1 MVLNGRATEA
11 LTFYQ
16 EAFAG
21 DILFKITNQEFKER
35 LNPSLT
41 IPAGEEHWL
50 SHSILQMDTFQLQLA
65 DNPLFAGMNTT
76 PTEQLTLSLTVNSRH
91 SAKTIFEKLTR
102 HPESCIIQE
111 PIENE
116 FAAFYAIVKDPFGL
130 VTQITQ
136 ENKQIL
142 PRKEVSRRMRTYE
155 SKEALIEAIQ
165 IASQKYLAEFAEIP
179 ETLKDH
185 RIETVAKTPSE
196 NLAYQL
202 GWLNLLLSWEEQEQ
216 RGLTVQTPA
225 EGYKWNQLG
234 ALYQSFYQTYGQ
246 MSLESQLIALQD
258 ILEKLLH
265 WIDSL
270 SEDELFY
277 LNNGLGR
284 LPKHNGLFEMDSH

>member
-1 MVLNGRATEA
+1 
-11 LTFYQ
+11 
-16 EAFAG
+16 
-21 DILFKITNQEFKER
+21 
-35 LNPSLT
+35 
-41 IPAGEEHWL
+41 
-50 SHSILQMDTFQLQLA
+50 
-65 DNPLFAGMNTT
+65 
-76 PTEQLTLSLTVNSRH
+76 
-91 SAKTIFEKLTR
+91 
-102 HPESCIIQE
+102 
-111 PIENE
+111 
-116 FAAFYAIVKDPFGL
+116 
-130 VTQITQ
+130 
-136 ENKQIL
+136 
-142 PRKEVSRRMRTYE
+142 MRTYE

-246 MSLESQLIALQD
+246 MSLESQMIALQD
-258 ILEKLLH
+258 TLEKLLH

-270 SEDELFY
+270 SEDELF
-277 LNNGLGR
+277 LPQQRAWATTKAQWPFGNGFILIA
-284 LPKHNGLFEMDSH
+284 LPLLLVSERKFANGKKRVFKKLSTFFQKKLDKHF

>member
-1 MVLNGRATEA
+1 
-11 LTFYQ
+11 
-16 EAFAG
+16 
-21 DILFKITNQEFKER
+21 
-35 LNPSLT
+35 
-41 IPAGEEHWL
+41 
-50 SHSILQMDTFQLQLA
+50 
-65 DNPLFAGMNTT
+65 
-76 PTEQLTLSLTVNSRH
+76 
-91 SAKTIFEKLTR
+91 
-102 HPESCIIQE
+102 
-111 PIENE
+111 
-116 FAAFYAIVKDPFGL
+116 
-130 VTQITQ
+130 
-136 ENKQIL
+136 
-142 PRKEVSRRMRTYE
+142 MRTYE

-225 EGYKWNQLG
+225 EGYTWNQLG

-258 ILEKLLH
+258 TLEKLLH

-270 SEDELFY
+270 SEDELF
-277 LNNGLGR
+277 LPNNGLGR
-284 LPKHNGLFEMDSH
+284 PPKHNGLFGNGFTLIALPLLLVSECKFANGKKRVFKKLSTFFQKKLDKHF

>member
-1 MVLNGRATEA
+1 
-11 LTFYQ
+11 
-16 EAFAG
+16 
-21 DILFKITNQEFKER
+21 
-35 LNPSLT
+35 
-41 IPAGEEHWL
+41 
-50 SHSILQMDTFQLQLA
+50 
-65 DNPLFAGMNTT
+65 
-76 PTEQLTLSLTVNSRH
+76 
-91 SAKTIFEKLTR
+91 
-102 HPESCIIQE
+102 
-111 PIENE
+111 
-116 FAAFYAIVKDPFGL
+116 
-130 VTQITQ
+130 
-136 ENKQIL
+136 
-142 PRKEVSRRMRTYE
+142 MRTYE

-258 ILEKLLH
+258 TLEKLLH

-284 LPKHNGLFEMDSH
+284 PPKHNGLFGNGFTLIALPFTSFRTQIRKWKKLVFKSYPHFSKSLTSIFKFSTENFVDEISYFSKNFSTMLICSTLNLCKF

>member
-1 MVLNGRATEA
+1 
-11 LTFYQ
+11 
-16 EAFAG
+16 
-21 DILFKITNQEFKER
+21 
-35 LNPSLT
+35 
-41 IPAGEEHWL
+41 
-50 SHSILQMDTFQLQLA
+50 
-65 DNPLFAGMNTT
+65 
-76 PTEQLTLSLTVNSRH
+76 
-91 SAKTIFEKLTR
+91 
-102 HPESCIIQE
+102 
-111 PIENE
+111 
-116 FAAFYAIVKDPFGL
+116 
-130 VTQITQ
+130 
-136 ENKQIL
+136 
-142 PRKEVSRRMRTYE
+142 MRTYE

-234 ALYQSFYQTYGQ
+234 TLYQSFYQTYGQ
-246 MSLESQLIALQD
+246 MSLENQLIALQD

-270 SEDELFY
+270 SEDELF
-277 LNNGLGR
+277 
-284 LPKHNGLFEMDSH
+284 LPQQRAWATTKAQWPLWKWIHINSVAPFTSFRTQIRKWKKACL